1 MNCILIT
8 TTTILL
14 ILPYDLTINDLFC
27 VCSCHIYLISYLSD
41 VVSGGEGE
49 RRRQY
54 GNRRITELSLENK
67 NMLPVNNHLLIATIK
82 TKVKYVEDRPSEGQ
96 LLIARRG
103 NKNGIYLSSIPLDN
117 VICSQ
122 LYMLY

>member
-1 MNCILIT
+1 MRRKR
-8 TTTILL
+8 
-14 ILPYDLTINDLFC
+14 
-27 VCSCHIYLISYLSD
+27 
-41 VVSGGEGE
+41 

-82 TKVKYVEDRPSEGQ
+82 TKVKYVEDKPSEGQ

-103 NKNGIYLSSIPLDN
+103 TRNGMVYLSSIPLDN